1 MSDSP
6 SWSDILIVGI
16 PDYPAVILVL
26 RSHGLPPLPKR
37 IRVCDDLLVVA
48 SVVVRL
54 DHRVS
59 AAAGNVVDLLGE
71 IAKVRRI
78 RTSGHA
84 VGNQA
89 LHVKVDPEGV
99 ETLCNERVI
108 GRQSRPDEVF
118 AVETWENAVAEL
130 RTTFVDANPL
140 HLASPFGKFAGGSDH
155 QTHRARCS
163 ENREEVHRRGAS
175 LGIG

>member
-78 RTSGHA
+78 RSSGHA
-84 VGNQA
+84 VGDQA
-89 LHVKVDPEGV
+89 LHVEVDPEGV
-99 ETLCNERVI
+99 ETLCNECVI
-108 GRQSRPDEVF
+108 GRQSRPNEVL
-118 AVETWENAVAEL
+118 AVEAREDAIAEL
-130 RTTFVDANPL
+130 RTTLVDANPL
-140 HLASPFGKFAGGSDH
+140 HLASPFGKLAGSSNC
-155 QTHRARCS
+155 QTRHARRG
-163 ENREEVHRRGAS
+163 EHGEEVHRRGAS
-175 LGIG
+175 PEID